1 MRTLRLLAVAALA
14 MLALAVVAGPML
26 AQAPAAPAPPT
37 VVRVDIAGEWA
48 VTTNEDQ
55 PHRAPGAELGDYTG
69 LPINDAARQ
78 KADHWDASILSQ
90 PERQAQ
96 AHPVQYHMRGPGP
109 NLRIIKLLNPVTQVH
124 FAYTMAGHFGR
135 ADRLI
140 YVDGRNHPSDYS
152 EHTWDGFSTG
162 EWDADGH
169 FNVVTTHMK
178 YGVINRNGVPASP
191 LAVLREQFS
200 RHGLYMVSLF
210 LVDDPIYVEE
220 PLARSQTW
228 TWAPEQNL
236 EIGAA
241 FEPVDELGDR
251 PLGWVPHW
259 PLGTRPTEY
268 GMMHNLPFAATRGG
282 RESTYPEYMDKIKQ
296 LAAED
301 AVQKAAD
308 AAKAAAA
315 EAAAAAPARRR

>member
-1 MRTLRLLAVAALA
+1 MRTLRLFAVAALGIMA
-14 MLALAVVAGPML
+14 AAVVAGPML
-26 AQAPAAPAPPT
+26 AQAPAAPAAPT
-37 VVRVDIAGEWA
+37 FVRVDIAGEWA

-69 LPINDAARQ
+69 LPINEAARQ
-78 KADHWDASILSQ
+78 KAEHWDASVLSQ

-109 NLRIIKLLNPVTQVH
+109 NLRIIKILHPVTQAH
-124 FAYTMAGHFGR
+124 LAYTMAGHFGR

-140 YVDGRNHPSDYS
+140 WVDGRNHPSDYS
-152 EHTWDGFSTG
+152 EHTWDGYSTG

-191 LAVLREQFS
+191 YGVLREYFS

-210 LVDDPIYVEE
+210 FVDDPIYVEE
-220 PLARSQTW
+220 PMVRSQNW
-228 TWAPEQNL
+228 TWAPEQNMEL
-236 EIGAA
+236 GNA
-241 FEPVDELGDR
+241 FESVDELGDR

-259 PLGTRPTEY
+259 PLGTHQPEF
-268 GMMHNLPFAATRGG
+268 GMMHDIPFAATLGG
-282 RESTYPEYMDKIKQ
+282 RESIYPEYMDKIKQ
-296 LAAED
+296 LAAAE
-301 AVQKAAD
+301 A
-308 AAKAAAA
+308 AAKAA
-315 EAAAAAPARRR
+315 EAARAPAAPARR